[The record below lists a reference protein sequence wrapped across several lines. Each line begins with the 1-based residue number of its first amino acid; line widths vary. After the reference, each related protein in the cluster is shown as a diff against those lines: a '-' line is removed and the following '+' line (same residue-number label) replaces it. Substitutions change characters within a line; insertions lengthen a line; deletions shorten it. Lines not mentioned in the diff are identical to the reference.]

1 MGDHFM
7 ISRKLS
13 VILAAAASG
22 LLLSSAAF
30 AVPNYQSPGIWNEGP
45 YFNSFGGPLPPG
57 IVEGSAGFSTIGDY
71 DGRVIA
77 NAGVTTDTADGSPLT
92 TINTGLFSGTDVNLY
107 EIAITNPAAFTASVP
122 NTTAMLALFN
132 STGTALA
139 ASIGGTADA
148 LNSSNDGVTAPGIYY
163 IALADAAS
171 AGLFP
176 SNNAGGLLFGAPAV
190 AGVYAPVSL
199 ADMTLSTN
207 ANQAW
212 ASSTGAPT
220 SPLLTNTSFSAPS
233 STITLT
239 GAGFAVVPEPT
250 TLGILAAGSLGLL
263 ARRRKRA

>member
-1 MGDHFM
+1 MNR
-7 ISRKLS
+7 RKLS
-13 VILAAAASG
+13 VILGAVGSG

-30 AVPNYQSPGIWNEGP
+30 AVPNYTSPGIWNEGA
-45 YFNSFGGPLPPG
+45 YDNGFGGPRPPG

-71 DGRVIA
+71 DGRVLS
-77 NAGVTTDTADGSPLT
+77 NSGVTTNTTDGFPLT
-92 TINTGLFSGTDVNLY
+92 TINTSLFAGTDVNLY
-107 EIAITNPAAFTASVP
+107 AIAITNPATFTASVP

-148 LNSSNDGVTAPGIYY
+148 LNSTNDGVTAPGIYY
-163 IALADAAS
+163 LGLADAAT

-176 SNNAGGLLFGAPAV
+176 ANNAGALLFGAPVV
-190 AGVYAPVSL
+190 AGVYPPVSL

-207 ANQAW
+207 PNQAW

-220 SPLLTNTSFSAPS
+220 NPLLSNTSFLAPS

-239 GAGFAVVPEPT
+239 GAQFAVVPEPT
-250 TLGILAAGSLGLL
+250 TLGILGAGSLGLL